1 MAVAVTMPQMGESMV
16 EGTVARWLKAPGD
29 AVTKLE
35 ALVEINT
42 DKIDTEIPAPAAG
55 TLLEVLVEAGQ
66 TVRTGTV
73 LGYIGAEE
81 EHGVVE
87 SVTPSTP
94 ETAAT
99 PAPSLAASAKAPSPL
114 SQPARSDLRPT
125 GRDYISPVVARMAA
139 EHQLTLD
146 AIAGSGLH
154 GRITK
159 RDVLAHLAT
168 VKQPVPVSE
177 PRVEPS
183 GEIQPS
189 QVAAHDVAARD
200 NEIWQ
205 PLSTMRR
212 AIAEHMVQSKQSSPH
227 VTTVFEVDMTAVV
240 RHREQHKDA
249 YAQRG
254 VRLTYT
260 PYFVAAVAEALRAVP
275 EVNARFHSASDATR
289 HKNGDEK
296 SNGQSAQ
303 SKDASHQS
311 AIVLQTRVHVGVA
324 VALEQGLIVPVIR
337 DADERNLQG
346 LARAV
351 HDLAQQARSGQLSPD
366 ATRGGTFTITNHGV
380 TGSLLGTPI
389 INQPQA
395 GILGIGAIVKRPVV
409 RSSAPSSTSSSTG
422 SLLPSA
428 DDAIVI
434 RPMCYLSFSFDHR
447 ILDGARADMFVA
459 HVVKKLQEWSPE
471 AS

>member
-16 EGTVARWLKAPGD
+16 EGTVARWLKAPGE

-55 TLLEVLVEAGQ
+55 TLLQVLVEAGQ
-66 TVRTGTV
+66 TVRVGTV
-73 LGYIGAEE
+73 LGYIESEE
-81 EHGVVE
+81 KQAVPVE
-87 SVTPSTP
+87 AVPTMPQALKMEAVT
-94 ETAAT
+94 
-99 PAPSLAASAKAPSPL
+99 L
-114 SQPARSDLRPT
+114 SRRHAHPDVRPT

-139 EHQLTLD
+139 EHQLVLD

-168 VKQPVPVSE
+168 VEKAAPAVYPASPVTPVSE
-177 PRVEPS
+177 PD
-183 GEIQPS
+183 EIQSIDIAPNEP
-189 QVAAHDVAARD
+189 AATL

-205 PLSTMRR
+205 PLTTMRR
-212 AIAEHMVQSKQSSPH
+212 AIAQHMVQSKQSSPH

-240 RHREQHKDA
+240 RHREQYKDA

-275 EVNARFHSASDATR
+275 EVNARFHSA
-289 HKNGDEK
+289 GDENR
-296 SNGQSAQ
+296 NG
-303 SKDASHQS
+303 QS
-311 AIVLQTRVHVGVA
+311 AIVLQTRVHIGVA

-351 HDLAQQARSGQLSPD
+351 DDLAQQARKGELTPD

-409 RSSAPSSTSSSTG
+409 RSSTQ

-447 ILDGARADMFVA
+447 ILDGARADTFVA
-459 HVVKKLQEWSPE
+459 HVVKQLQEWSPE
-471 AS
+471 AI